1 MGKKDREMKR
11 FLSLIATIC
20 MLATACEGNL
30 FGDKNND
37 DKNGGSSPKISLS
50 QTKVNVACTDGV
62 YSVKVTSPYSWE
74 AQSKNS
80 WIVIDEEACT
90 GIAGS
95 DEVLEF
101 RVEANE
107 SEKVRKGTIVIK
119 NSDFQL
125 ITELY
130 IAQAAQGQSLEELE
144 KEEGKN
150 EGGNGSGNEGEN
162 QGGGG
167 VENEGGNGN
176 PDAPVK
182 EKRLVKV
189 VSGQTDPTTYT
200 FKYDNEGRLIK
211 AVESWEKGTY
221 SDVCTS
227 SYEWGFNKIDV
238 KQVSCSSDG
247 SESYTS
253 TAICSYILD
262 NNGLVTECTYSNSY
276 IDDTNKSYFTYN
288 ESNRL
293 TSVIHTDDSDVV
305 LVWSGDKLTTCNGG
319 NDTLTLTYGEP
330 CKRGYNIYLGDFIPG
345 DELFSM
351 AHPEL
356 FGTRTKQLQ
365 TAVIWRDSDGDS
377 ETTTFEYEFDSEG
390 YVSKITMGFED
401 DGQIYHEIFLTWE

>member
-1 MGKKDREMKR
+1 MKR

-30 FGDKNND
+30 FGDQNND
-37 DKNGGSSPKISLS
+37 DKNGGSLPKISLS

-62 YSVKVTSPYSWE
+62 YSVKVASPYSWE

-80 WIVIDEEACT
+80 WIVIDEDACT

-176 PDAPVK
+176 PDTPIK

-200 FKYDNEGRLIK
+200 FEYDNEGRLIK
-211 AVESWEKGTY
+211 VVESWEKDTY

-262 NNGLVTECTYSNSY
+262 NNGLVTEYTNSDKYINCTIKYY
-276 IDDTNKSYFTYN
+276 YTYN

-293 TSVIHTDDSDVV
+293 TSVTGTDSNDAF
-305 LVWSGDKLTTCNGG
+305 VWSGDKLTTYKWYDDVC
-319 NDTLTLTYGEP
+319 TLTYGKT
-330 CKRGYNIYLGDFIPG
+330 CKRGYNIFLGEFIQG
-345 DELFSM
+345 GYELIM
-351 AHPEL
+351 GHPEL
-356 FGTRTKQLQ
+356 FGARTKQLQ
-365 TAVIWRDSDGDS
+365 TTVILGDSDGDS
-377 ETTTFEYEFDSEG
+377 ETQTFEYEFDSEG
-390 YVSKITMGFED
+390 YVSKITTGFED
-401 DGQIYHEIFLTWE
+401 DGQTYCEPIFLTWE

>member
-30 FGDKNND
+30 FGDQNND

-62 YSVKVTSPYSWE
+62 YSVKVASPYSWE

-80 WIVIDEEACT
+80 WIVIDEDACT

-176 PDAPVK
+176 PDTPIK

-200 FKYDNEGRLIK
+200 FEYDNEGRLIK
-211 AVESWEKGTY
+211 VVESWEKDTY

-262 NNGLVTECTYSNSY
+262 NNGLVTEYTNSDKYINCTIKYY
-276 IDDTNKSYFTYN
+276 YTYN

-293 TSVIHTDDSDVV
+293 TSVTGTDS
-305 LVWSGDKLTTCNGG
+305 
-319 NDTLTLTYGEP
+319 NDAFVNDWEGAADEMWESTGLD
-330 CKRGYNIYLGDFIPG
+330 GDFVYNESEDADHIIYAQDTKGGPG
-345 DELFSM
+345 VDHFVNSTEPGQYYDPWTGETCDLDTSI
-351 AHPEL
+351 
-356 FGTRTKQLQ
+356 LQ
-365 TAVIWRDSDGDS
+365 ENRPIRGLDFV
-377 ETTTFEYEFDSEG
+377 E
-390 YVSKITMGFED
+390 
-401 DGQIYHEIFLTWE
+401 